1 MKKIK
6 AGRQPNRSRAGDV
19 GVAIVLIIFGC
30 FFAFPLVYAINAAFK
45 PLDELFIYPP
55 KLFVRNPTTDNF
67 SDLFLLLNK
76 TGVVTFT
83 RYMFNSIF
91 VTAVGTAGHILV
103 ASMAAYVLA
112 KYRFPGSRLFFSA
125 VTVALMFTGYVISIP
140 RYLIMANIGLINTYL
155 AVIVPA
161 FASPMG
167 LFLMKQFMESS
178 IPDVL
183 IEAAKIDGAKE
194 GKIFVSI
201 VMPLVKPA
209 ILTLMIFSIQALW
222 NDAGTTFLYK
232 DELKMLPFALQTVAA
247 GGVARTG
254 AGSAATLFMMILPLI
269 CFILAQSNIVET
281 MASSGIKE

>member
-6 AGRQPNRSRAGDV
+6 AGGQPNRSRAGDV

>member
-6 AGRQPNRSRAGDV
+6 AGIQPNRSRAGDV
-19 GVAIVLIIFGC
+19 GVAIVLIIFGA

-45 PLDELFIYPP
+45 PLNELFIYPP
-55 KLFVRNPTTDNF
+55 KLFVQQPTTDNF

-76 TGVVTFT
+76 QGVVTFT

-91 VTAVGTAGHILV
+91 VTTVGTIGHIFI
-103 ASMAAYVLA
+103 ASAAAYVLA

-125 VTVALMFTGYVISIP
+125 VTVALMFTGYVTQIP
-140 RYLIMANIGLINTYL
+140 GYLIMAKLGLTNTYL
-155 AVIVPA
+155 SLIIPA
-161 FASPMG
+161 FAMPMG
-167 LFLMKQFMESS
+167 LFLMKQFIESS

-194 GKIFVSI
+194 MKVYVSI
-201 VMPLVKPA
+201 VLPLVKPA

-222 NDAGTTFLYK
+222 NNAGTTYIYR
-232 DELKMLPFALQTVAA
+232 DELKMLPFALQTIGA

-254 AGSAATLFMMILPLI
+254 AASAATLFMMILPLL

>member
-1 MKKIK
+1 M
-6 AGRQPNRSRAGDV
+6 
-19 GVAIVLIIFGC
+19 
-30 FFAFPLVYAINAAFK
+30 YAINAAFK

-55 KLFVRNPTTDNF
+55 KLFVRHPTTDNF

-91 VTAVGTAGHILV
+91 VTAVGTAGHILI

-125 VTVALMFTGYVISIP
+125 VTVALMFTGYVLSIP
-140 RYLIMANIGLINTYL
+140 NYLIMAKLGWTDTYL
-155 AVIVPA
+155 ALIIPA

-194 GKIFVSI
+194 TRIFWTI

-222 NDAGTTFLYK
+222 NNAGTTFLYR

>member
-19 GVAIVLIIFGC
+19 GVALVLIFFGC

-45 PLDELFIYPP
+45 PLDELFVFPP
-55 KLFVRNPTTDNF
+55 KLFVQNPTTDNF
-67 SDLFLLLNK
+67 SDLFLLMGK

-83 RYMFNSIF
+83 RYAFNSLFI
-91 VTAVGTAGHILV
+91 TALGTIGHIIV

-112 KYRFPGSRLFFSA
+112 KYRFPGSGFFFA
-125 VTVALMFTGYVISIP
+125 TVTVALMFTGYVLAIP
-140 RYLIMANIGLINTYL
+140 NYLIMAKLGWVDTPW
-155 AVIVPA
+155 AVIIPA

-167 LFLMKQFMESS
+167 LFLMKQFMETS

-194 GKIFVSI
+194 GKIFMTI

-209 ILTLMIFSIQALW
+209 VLTLMIFSIQSLW
-222 NDAGTTFLYK
+222 NNVATTYIYSE
-232 DELKMLPFALQTVAA
+232 ELKTLPFALRTIAS

-254 AGSAATLFMMILPLI
+254 VGSAVTLFMMILPI
-269 CFILAQSNIVET
+269 VCFILAQSNIVET

>member
-6 AGRQPNRSRAGDV
+6 AGRQPNRSRAGDI

-55 KLFVRNPTTDNF
+55 KLFVHNPTTDNF
-67 SDLFLLLNK
+67 SDLFLLLSK

-91 VTAVGTAGHILV
+91 VTAVGTAGHILI

-112 KYRFPGSRLFFSA
+112 KYRFPGSRLFFAA
-125 VTVALMFTGYVISIP
+125 VTVALMFTGYVLSIP
-140 RYLIMANIGLINTYL
+140 NYLIMAKLGWIDTYL
-155 AVIVPA
+155 ALIIPA

-194 GKIFVSI
+194 QRIFWTI

-222 NDAGTTFLYK
+222 NNAGTTFLYQ
-232 DELKMLPFALQTVAA
+232 DQLKMLPFALQTVAA

-254 AGSAATLFMMILPLI
+254 AGSAATLFMMIIPLI

>member
-6 AGRQPNRSRAGDV
+6 AGRQPNRSRMGDV
-19 GVAIVLIIFGC
+19 GVAIILIIFGC

-67 SDLFLLLNK
+67 SDLFLLLGK
-76 TGVVTFT
+76 TGTITFT

-91 VTAVGTAGHILV
+91 VTAVGTIGHILI

-112 KYRFPGSRLFFSA
+112 KYRFPGSRFFFAA
-125 VTVALMFTGYVISIP
+125 VTVALMFTGYVINIP
-140 RYLIMANIGLINTYL
+140 RYLIMAKLGLINNYL
-155 AVIVPA
+155 AMIVPA

-167 LFLMKQFMESS
+167 LFLMKQFIESS

-183 IEAAKIDGAKE
+183 LEAARIDGA
-194 GKIFVSI
+194 GQPRIFFKI

-222 NDAGTTFLYK
+222 NDAGTTFLYR

-254 AGSAATLFMMILPLI
+254 AGSAATLFMMLLPLT
-269 CFILAQSNIVET
+269 CFMLAQSNIVET

>member
-1 MKKIK
+1 MRKIK

-140 RYLIMANIGLINTYL
+140 RYLIMANLGLINTYL

-209 ILTLMIFSIQALW
+209 VLTLMIFSIQGLW

>member
-140 RYLIMANIGLINTYL
+140 RYLIMANLGLINTYL

>member
-1 MKKIK
+1 
-6 AGRQPNRSRAGDV
+6 
-19 GVAIVLIIFGC
+19 
-30 FFAFPLVYAINAAFK
+30 
-45 PLDELFIYPP
+45 
-55 KLFVRNPTTDNF
+55 
-67 SDLFLLLNK
+67 
-76 TGVVTFT
+76 
-83 RYMFNSIF
+83 
-91 VTAVGTAGHILV
+91 
-103 ASMAAYVLA
+103 
-112 KYRFPGSRLFFSA
+112 
-125 VTVALMFTGYVISIP
+125 MFTGYVLSIP
-140 RYLIMANIGLINTYL
+140 NYLIMAKLGWTDTYL
-155 AVIVPA
+155 ALIIPA

-194 GKIFVSI
+194 TRIFWTI

-222 NDAGTTFLYK
+222 NNAGTTFLYR

>member
-83 RYMFNSIF
+83 RYMFNLIF

>member
-6 AGRQPNRSRAGDV
+6 AGRQPNRSLAGDIGV
-19 GVAIVLIIFGC
+19 GIVLVLFGC
-30 FFAFPLVYAINAAFK
+30 FFAFPLVYVINSAFK
-45 PLDELFIYPP
+45 PLDELFVYPP
-55 KLFVRNPTTDNF
+55 KLFVRNPTTKNI
-67 SDLFLLLNK
+67 SDMFLLMNK
-76 TGVVTFT
+76 QGVITFT
-83 RYMFNSIF
+83 RYAFNSLFI
-91 VTAVGTAGHILV
+91 TAVGTAGHILI

-112 KYRFPGSRLFFSA
+112 KYRFPGSLTFFKM
-125 VTVALMFTGYVISIP
+125 VTVALMFTGYVLQIP
-140 RYLIMANIGLINTYL
+140 GYLIMAKLGWVDTYL
-155 AVIVPA
+155 ALIIPA

-183 IEAAKIDGAKE
+183 VEAAKIDGARE
-194 GKIFVSI
+194 TRIFFTI

-209 ILTLMIFSIQALW
+209 ILTLMIFSIQGLW
-222 NDAGTTFLYK
+222 NNVGTTYIYS
-232 DELKMLPFALQTVAA
+232 EALKTLPFALRTLAA

-254 AGSAATLFMMILPLI
+254 VSSASTLFMMILPVV

>member
-6 AGRQPNRSRAGDV
+6 AGRQPNRSLGGDI

-30 FFAFPLVYAINAAFK
+30 FFAFPLVFAINNSIK
-45 PLDELFIYPP
+45 PLNELFVFPP
-55 KLFVRNPTTDNF
+55 KLFVKNPTLDNF
-67 SDLFLLLNK
+67 SDLFLLMSK
-76 TGVVTFT
+76 SGVVTFS
-83 RYMFNSIF
+83 RYIFNSVFI
-91 VTAVGTAGHILV
+91 TLVGTVGHILI

-112 KYRFPGSRLFFSA
+112 KYRFPGSRLFFNM
-125 VTVALMFTGYVISIP
+125 VTVALMFSGYVLAIP
-140 RYLIMANIGLINTYL
+140 NYLIMAKLGWVDTYF
-155 AVIVPA
+155 AIIIPA
-161 FASPMG
+161 FAMPMG

-194 GKIFVSI
+194 GTIFFRI

-209 ILTLMIFSIQALW
+209 TLTLMIFAIQNLW
-222 NDAGTTFLYK
+222 NNTATTYIYSEEK
-232 DELKMLPFALQTVAA
+232 KTLPFALKTVAA

-254 AGSAATLFMMILPLI
+254 VSAATTVFVMVVPLVS
-269 CFILAQSNIVET
+269 FVLAQGNIVET

>member
-6 AGRQPNRSRAGDV
+6 AGRQPNRSRAGDI

-55 KLFVRNPTTDNF
+55 KLFVHNPTTDNF
-67 SDLFLLLNK
+67 SDLFLLLSK

-91 VTAVGTAGHILV
+91 VTAVGTAGHILI

-112 KYRFPGSRLFFSA
+112 KYRFPGSRLFFAA
-125 VTVALMFTGYVISIP
+125 VTVALMFTGYVLSIP
-140 RYLIMANIGLINTYL
+140 NYLIMAKLGWIDTYL
-155 AVIVPA
+155 ALIIPA

-194 GKIFVSI
+194 HRIFWTI

-222 NDAGTTFLYK
+222 NNAGTTFLYQ
-232 DELKMLPFALQTVAA
+232 DQLKMLPFALQTVAA

-254 AGSAATLFMMILPLI
+254 AGSAATLFMMIIPLI

>member
-91 VTAVGTAGHILV
+91 VTAVGTAGHILI
-103 ASMAAYVLA
+103 ASMAAYVLS

-125 VTVALMFTGYVISIP
+125 VTVALMFTGYVLSIP
-140 RYLIMANIGLINTYL
+140 NYLIMAKLGWTDTYL
-155 AVIVPA
+155 ALIIPA

-194 GKIFVSI
+194 SRIFWTI

-222 NDAGTTFLYK
+222 NNAGTTFLYR

-254 AGSAATLFMMILPLI
+254 AGSAATLFMMIIPLV

>member
-1 MKKIK
+1 MRKIK

-30 FFAFPLVYAINAAFK
+30 FFALPLVYAINAAFK

-140 RYLIMANIGLINTYL
+140 RYLIMANLGLINTYL

-209 ILTLMIFSIQALW
+209 VLTLMIFSIQGLW

>member
-55 KLFVRNPTTDNF
+55 KLFVHNPTTDNF
-67 SDLFLLLNK
+67 SDLFLLLSK

-91 VTAVGTAGHILV
+91 VTAVGTAGHILI

-112 KYRFPGSRLFFSA
+112 KYRFPGSRLFFAA
-125 VTVALMFTGYVISIP
+125 VTVALMFTGYVLSIP
-140 RYLIMANIGLINTYL
+140 NYLIMAKLGWIDTYL
-155 AVIVPA
+155 ALIIPA

-194 GKIFVSI
+194 QRIFWTI

-222 NDAGTTFLYK
+222 NNAGTTFLYQ
-232 DELKMLPFALQTVAA
+232 DQLKMLPFALQTVAA

-254 AGSAATLFMMILPLI
+254 AGSAATLFMMIIPLI

>member
-103 ASMAAYVLA
+103 AYMAAYVLA

-140 RYLIMANIGLINTYL
+140 RYLIMANLGLINTYL

>member
-6 AGRQPNRSRAGDV
+6 AGRQPNRSRIGDV
-19 GVAIVLIIFGC
+19 GVAIILILFGC

-45 PLDELFIYPP
+45 PLDELFVYPP
-55 KLFVRNPTTDNF
+55 NLFVRNPTTKNF
-67 SDLFLLLNK
+67 GDLFLLLNK

-83 RYMFNSIF
+83 RYLFNSIF
-91 VTAVGTAGHILV
+91 TTAVGTAGHILI

-125 VTVALMFTGYVISIP
+125 VTIALMFTGYVLSIP
-140 RYLIMANIGLINTYL
+140 NYLIMAKLGWINTYL
-155 AVIVPA
+155 AMIIPA

-194 GKIFVSI
+194 TRIFFTI

-209 ILTLMIFSIQALW
+209 ILTLMIFSIQGLW
-222 NDAGTTFLYK
+222 NNAGTTFLYQ

-254 AGSAATLFMMILPLI
+254 AGSAATLFLMILPLL